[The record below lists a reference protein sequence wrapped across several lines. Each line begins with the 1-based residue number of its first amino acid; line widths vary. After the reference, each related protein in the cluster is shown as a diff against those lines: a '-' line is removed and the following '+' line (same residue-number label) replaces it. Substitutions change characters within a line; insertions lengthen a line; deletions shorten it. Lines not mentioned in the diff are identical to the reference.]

1 MQKKKS
7 PIKLLLK
14 WAGRE
19 KYWIYLSIFLSL
31 ISGIC
36 TMIPYYGIYRLMD
49 AVYNN
54 TCTSEFVMQDAALI
68 IGAIIVRFVWCFW
81 CGFTQGCLSC
91 SVQSPLYGGRT
102 HGKSSIGS
110 FK

>member
-19 KYWIYLSIFLSL
+19 KYWIYLSILLSF

-54 TCTSEFVMQDAALI
+54 GSNLDKIEIRYHEAGPVLLCSGPALFMWF
-68 IGAIIVRFVWCFW
+68 RLQNFFKD
-81 CGFTQGCLSC
+81 
-91 SVQSPLYGGRT
+91 
-102 HGKSSIGS
+102 KS
-110 FK
+110 

>member
-19 KYWIYLSIFLSL
+19 KYWIYLSILLSF

-68 IGAIIVRFVWCFW
+68 IGAIIVRFVLF
-81 CGFTQGCLSC
+81 GASGVLVLNFINGRLFKSNF
-91 SVQSPLYGGRT
+91 SASPAT
-102 HGKSSIGS
+102 W
-110 FK
+110 